1 MEGFR
6 FITDDDTAR
15 FCNRVTEVL
24 QNGWKLNGEPK
35 MTFNKKREV
44 MRYGYAV
51 IKNVSNK
58 KYSKKI
64 YLSTMQI
71 KLQCNNPGV

>member
-1 MEGFR
+1 MRYR

-35 MTFNKKREV
+35 MTFNKKTRSNALWL
-44 MRYGYAV
+44 RSYKKR
-51 IKNVSNK
+51 IK
-58 KYSKKI
+58 
-64 YLSTMQI
+64 
-71 KLQCNNPGV
+71 